1 MAEKLTAAITIKMT
15 DGDVRALQHL
25 ANRAGTCPSD
35 FMRSLLTR
43 EKDRAR
49 ADYEALAAI
58 FGQPG
63 ASVQENQE

>member
-1 MAEKLTAAITIKMT
+1 MAEKL
-15 DGDVRALQHL
+15 
-25 ANRAGTCPSD
+25 

-63 ASVQENQE
+63 AAVQENQE